1 VDRAR
6 LDPPLR
12 DPAFAARIDDDED
25 GGMSTPPRG
34 GPPGLDRLAALLYD
48 DLRRLAHN
56 KLLGERAGH
65 TLDTVALANE
75 TYLKLADNTRVE
87 WQSRGH
93 FLAVAAVSMRRIL
106 VDYAK
111 ARNAQRRGGGRA
123 QQVTLEPNAL
133 AGPDADVG
141 VVDLLE
147 LEDSLNRLEA
157 FNPRGAKVVQ
167 YRFFGG
173 LTHEEIAEVM
183 GVSVPTVRRSWA
195 VARAWLAK
203 ELE

>member
-1 VDRAR
+1 MS
-6 LDPPLR
+6 DPL
-12 DPAFAARIDDDED
+12 
-25 GGMSTPPRG
+25 
-34 GPPGLDRLAALLYD
+34 PPGDPRVDDLTALLYD
-48 DLRRLAHN
+48 DLRRLAHG
-56 KLLGERAGH
+56 KLRSERDDH

-75 TYLKLADNTRVE
+75 TYLKLADHTRVE

-106 VDYAK
+106 MDYAK
-111 ARNAQRRGGGRA
+111 ARNAQRRGGGAARH
-123 QQVTLEPNAL
+123 VTLEAAAL
-133 AGPDADVG
+133 AEESSGMEA
-141 VVDLLE
+141 VDLLE

-157 FNPRGAKVVQ
+157 FNPRGAKVVE

-195 VARAWLAK
+195 VARAWLANT
-203 ELE
+203 LG

>member
-1 VDRAR
+1 MDESLPGGGPDVDR
-6 LDPPLR
+6 LT
-12 DPAFAARIDDDED
+12 
-25 GGMSTPPRG
+25 S
-34 GPPGLDRLAALLYD
+34 LLYD
-48 DLRRLAHN
+48 DLRRLAHG
-56 KLLGERAGH
+56 KLRSERAGH

-75 TYLKLADNTRVE
+75 TYLKLADHTRVE
-87 WQSRGH
+87 WQGRGH

-111 ARNAQRRGGGRA
+111 ARNAQRRGGADVRH
-123 QQVTLEPNAL
+123 VTIESNAL
-133 AGPDADVG
+133 AGPDTGLA

-147 LEDSLNRLEA
+147 LENSLNRLEA
-157 FNPRGAKVVQ
+157 FNPRGAKVVE
-167 YRFFGG
+167 YKFFGG

-183 GVSVPTVRRSWA
+183 GLSVPTVRRAWA